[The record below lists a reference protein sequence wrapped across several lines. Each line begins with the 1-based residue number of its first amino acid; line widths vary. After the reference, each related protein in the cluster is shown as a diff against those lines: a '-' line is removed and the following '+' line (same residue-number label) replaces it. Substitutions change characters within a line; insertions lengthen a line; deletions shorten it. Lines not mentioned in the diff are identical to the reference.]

1 MARRKKKKVAAK
13 APITSLKVECSL
25 KQVAEFGA
33 ILSSWNPNE
42 KRLGRYSGSY
52 WAGVPKKRYPILAH
66 AEGDFDSYLDEGL
79 SLEEVA
85 WGCVNFLNTP
95 PLRKKYARR
104 APKPLY
110 GELDLVRV
118 EYKKDEEDKPYLLLV
133 MTTEKIKNKYFWG
146 EGLNLQ

>member
-13 APITSLKVECSL
+13 VPITSLKVECSL
-25 KQVAEFGA
+25 RETTEFGS
-33 ILSSWNPNE
+33 ILLSWYPNE

-52 WAGVPKKRYPILAH
+52 WQGVPKKRYPVLAQ
-66 AEGDFDSYLDEGL
+66 ADGDFDSYLDEGL

-95 PLRKKYARR
+95 PPRKKYARR
-104 APKPLY
+104 TPKPLY

-118 EYKKDEEDKPYLLLV
+118 EYRKGEEGKPYLLLV
-133 MTTEKIKNKYFWG
+133 MTTEKLKNRYFWG
-146 EGLNLQ
+146 EGLQL